1 MNPYQDH
8 LPDTSSGADLP
19 SPLFS
24 PRPGWGGQLKEWFT
38 ENAYLVTFRT
48 VLALAVALVVV
59 SIIRNRPAPVAT
71 APSPTPSP
79 SVVREY
85 AARPGD
91 GMTHLA
97 ARAIDE
103 HLAYTGMRL
112 SAEQH
117 LAAVD
122 SLSRTKG
129 WRPLDADERVPFR
142 EDEVAAAIAGSLA
155 LSAAA
160 LAAWGKY
167 LR

>member
-8 LPDTSSGADLP
+8 LPDTSSGTDLP
-19 SPLFS
+19 SPLFT
-24 PRPGWGGQLKEWFT
+24 PRPGWGGQLKGWFS
-38 ENAYLVTFRT
+38 ENAYLVVFRT

-59 SIIRNRPAPVAT
+59 SIIRNRPVPVAI
-71 APSPTPSP
+71 APSPTPQSP
-79 SVVREY
+79 AVREY

-103 HLAYTGMRL
+103 YLAYSGTRL
-112 SAEQH
+112 TAEQH

-122 SLSRTKG
+122 SLSRSKG
-129 WRPLDADERVPFR
+129 WRPLDEGESIPFR